1 VPFLRANFALLLWRQ
16 TFKHEA
22 GALPQLVVAAASLWP
37 TGGTVWKKAVRKSVL
52 KKLLATMEH
61 AVSDGLHRRTSGLD
75 ERVVWVDEP
84 EDRWPTLVSLLSS
97 LGPQAHVMVFVTA
110 PAEADATANHLRA
123 NLPGD
128 VVIDIAASPQVPSTT
143 KAETIGPEAA
153 VWRVGSFHAKRSR
166 EEQVQTLAQFDN
178 DGAGTG
184 CVLVCT
190 DALARGIDMAK
201 PVDVVVQLGP
211 ADNGSVHLHR
221 VGRTARQGQPGVAVT
236 IACRA
241 TEGDAAKVAAG
252 QRAVL
257 QEETAEEM
265 AVVAAPT
272 HSQNKD
278 RQSTRA
284 SRAAGRALATK
295 ADRRR
300 SRKARSRKSS
310 GVNI

>member
-1 VPFLRANFALLLWRQ
+1 MFQRE
-16 TFKHEA
+16 T

-84 EDRWPTLVSLLSS
+84 ADRWPALVSLLCS

-110 PAEADATANHLRA
+110 PAEADSTANYLRA
-123 NLPGD
+123 HLPGD
-128 VVIDIAASPQVPSTT
+128 GLIDITAPPPVSSNGR
-143 KAETIGPEAA
+143 AEAIGPENAVG

-166 EEQVQTLAQFDN
+166 QEQAQTLAQFDAK
-178 DGAGTG
+178 GAGVG

-190 DALARGIDMAK
+190 DALARGVDMAQ

-211 ADNGSVHLHR
+211 ADNGSAHLHR
-221 VGRTARQGQPGVAVT
+221 VGRTARQGQQGVAVT

-241 TEGDAAKVAAG
+241 TEGDAARVAAG
-252 QRAVL
+252 RRAVL
-257 QEETAEEM
+257 QEETVEDLTE
-265 AVVAAPT
+265 AAPPEEHT
-272 HSQNKD
+272 HSQN
-278 RQSTRA
+278 RRSTRA
-284 SRAAGRALATK
+284 KRAAGRALATK

-300 SRKARSRKSS
+300 DREARAADRKTS
-310 GVNI
+310 GVAI

>member
-1 VPFLRANFALLLWRQ
+1 
-16 TFKHEA
+16 
-22 GALPQLVVAAASLWP
+22 
-37 TGGTVWKKAVRKSVL
+37 
-52 KKLLATMEH
+52 M
-61 AVSDGLHRRTSGLD
+61 SDGLHRRTSGLD

-84 EDRWPTLVSLLSS
+84 ADRWPALVSLLSS

-128 VVIDIAASPQVPSTT
+128 IAIDIAASPKVPSTER
-143 KAETIGPEAA
+143 AETIGPEAVA
-153 VWRVGSFHAKRSR
+153 GVWRVGSFHAKLSR
-166 EEQVQTLAQFDN
+166 QEQVQTLAQFDN
-178 DGAGTG
+178 GGAGIG

-190 DALARGIDMAK
+190 DALARGIDMAQ

-211 ADNGSVHLHR
+211 ADNGSAHLHR

-241 TEGDAAKVAAG
+241 TEGDPAKVAAG

-257 QEETAEEM
+257 QEETAEE
-265 AVVAAPT
+265 VAAPT
-272 HSQNKD
+272 QTHTNAQNKD

-284 SRAAGRALATK
+284 RRAAGRALATK

-300 SRKARSRKSS
+300 SREARIRKSN
-310 GVNI
+310 GVV